1 MNSSILKNIFDD
13 DNNVYNDN
21 HYCEYVEIDQI
32 SKLTKNEYFSSYSHN
47 VRSLA
52 GHFDD
57 MIDLLD
63 QAKPHM
69 FSVIALQEVW
79 SISREFSIQSYHKL
93 EYCTRDMNQPIPNP
107 NCGGGVGMF
116 IHNKFS
122 YEVLSLDCSFLPG
135 VYESMWVKIEVSK
148 GKYKIIGNVYRPNSA
163 PLANLGRAITNH
175 TLIIESL
182 KANKS
187 HKNCEIQVL
196 SDFNINLLNFA
207 QHDLTNNYL
216 ESMFSFGLLPVI
228 TRPTRIHQASA
239 TLIDHIFVSN
249 KLKGYIAGILISSL
263 SDHFPT
269 FYIEECQTVKVSQK
283 PFKTRIINEKTI
295 PGYENILKTAPWGN
309 VVKDDP
315 KSSFDCFFQI
325 ISDAVDVAF
334 PEVEVKPKISS
345 SFRSPWMTPGMIIS
359 SKNKN

>member
-1 MNSSILKNIFDD
+1 MESNEQLNFKNIFDD

-116 IHNKFS
+116 IHSKFS
-122 YEVLSLDCSFLPG
+122 YEVLSLDCSVIPG

-148 GKYKIIGNVYRPNSA
+148 GKHKIIGNVYRPNSA
-163 PLANLGRAITNH
+163 PLADLSRAISNH
-175 TLIIESL
+175 KLIIECL
-182 KANKS
+182 KANKN

-196 SDFNINLLNFA
+196 SDFNVNLLNFV
-207 QHDLTNNYL
+207 QHEQTNTYL
-216 ESMFSFGLLPVI
+216 E
-228 TRPTRIHQASA
+228 
-239 TLIDHIFVSN
+239 
-249 KLKGYIAGILISSL
+249 
-263 SDHFPT
+263 
-269 FYIEECQTVKVSQK
+269 
-283 PFKTRIINEKTI
+283 
-295 PGYENILKTAPWGN
+295 
-309 VVKDDP
+309 
-315 KSSFDCFFQI
+315 
-325 ISDAVDVAF
+325 
-334 PEVEVKPKISS
+334 
-345 SFRSPWMTPGMIIS
+345 
-359 SKNKN
+359 

>member
-1 MNSSILKNIFDD
+1 
-13 DNNVYNDN
+13 
-21 HYCEYVEIDQI
+21 
-32 SKLTKNEYFSSYSHN
+32 
-47 VRSLA
+47 
-52 GHFDD
+52 

-63 QAKPHM
+63 QAKPHI

-93 EYCTRDMNQPIPNP
+93 EYCTRDMNQPIPSP

-207 QHDLTNNYL
+207 QHDLTITLSLCFPLAFYP
-216 ESMFSFGLLPVI
+216 SLLDLLVY
-228 TRPTRIHQASA
+228 T
-239 TLIDHIFVSN
+239 
-249 KLKGYIAGILISSL
+249 
-263 SDHFPT
+263 
-269 FYIEECQTVKVSQK
+269 K
-283 PFKTRIINEKTI
+283 PRQ
-295 PGYENILKTAPWGN
+295 L
-309 VVKDDP
+309 
-315 KSSFDCFFQI
+315 
-325 ISDAVDVAF
+325 
-334 PEVEVKPKISS
+334 
-345 SFRSPWMTPGMIIS
+345 
-359 SKNKN
+359 

>member
-1 MNSSILKNIFDD
+1 
-13 DNNVYNDN
+13 
-21 HYCEYVEIDQI
+21 
-32 SKLTKNEYFSSYSHN
+32 
-47 VRSLA
+47 
-52 GHFDD
+52 
-57 MIDLLD
+57 
-63 QAKPHM
+63 
-69 FSVIALQEVW
+69 
-79 SISREFSIQSYHKL
+79 
-93 EYCTRDMNQPIPNP
+93 
-107 NCGGGVGMF
+107 
-116 IHNKFS
+116 
-122 YEVLSLDCSFLPG
+122 
-135 VYESMWVKIEVSK
+135 MWVKIEVSK

-163 PLANLGRAITNH
+163 PLANLGRAIANH

-269 FYIEECQTVKVSQK
+269 FYIEECQT
-283 PFKTRIINEKTI
+283 EK
-295 PGYENILKTAPWGN
+295 N
-309 VVKDDP
+309 P
-315 KSSFDCFFQI
+315 KNLLR
-325 ISDAVDVAF
+325 
-334 PEVEVKPKISS
+334 K
-345 SFRSPWMTPGMIIS
+345 G
-359 SKNKN
+359 